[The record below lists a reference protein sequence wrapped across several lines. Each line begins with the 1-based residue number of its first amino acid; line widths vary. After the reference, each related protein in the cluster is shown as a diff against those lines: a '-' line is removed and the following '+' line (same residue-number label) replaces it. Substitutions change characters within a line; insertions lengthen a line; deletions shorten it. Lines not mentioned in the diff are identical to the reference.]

1 MQPRPDADHEADQFT
16 DHAACQAMQ
25 RRVCGG
31 AERRRPGV
39 PAEIFRCLMIARM
52 AIVVVSFYTIHGA
65 CLHVDAAVEEVRGV
79 RHSRQFY
86 A

>member
-1 MQPRPDADHEADQFT
+1 
-16 DHAACQAMQ
+16 
-25 RRVCGG
+25 
-31 AERRRPGV
+31 
-39 PAEIFRCLMIARM
+39 M